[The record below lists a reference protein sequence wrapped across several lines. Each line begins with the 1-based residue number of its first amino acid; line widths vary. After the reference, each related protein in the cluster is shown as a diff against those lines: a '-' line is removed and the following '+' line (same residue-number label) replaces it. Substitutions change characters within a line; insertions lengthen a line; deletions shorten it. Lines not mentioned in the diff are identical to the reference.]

1 MKNDSVEKS
10 VEKFAN
16 NLEKITREHCSD
28 INELRVESM
37 VNKMCMTP
45 FDNYNQAQNE
55 TIIRQ
60 IFLESK
66 LSWRK
71 KDGNV

>member
-1 MKNDSVEKS
+1 MKNNSVEKS

-16 NLEKITREHCSD
+16 NLEKMSKEHCND

-45 FDNYNQAQNE
+45 FNNYNQAQNE

-60 IFLESK
+60 IK